1 MLKNLIERIKNFFK
15 KEDKSHKEAM
25 EALEKVEALD
35 KIGEPQRV

>member
-1 MLKNLIERIKNFFK
+1 MLKILIEHIKNFFK

-35 KIGEPQRV
+35 KIGEPE

>member
-15 KEDKSHKEAM
+15 KEDKSHKKAM

-35 KIGEPQRV
+35 KIGEPE